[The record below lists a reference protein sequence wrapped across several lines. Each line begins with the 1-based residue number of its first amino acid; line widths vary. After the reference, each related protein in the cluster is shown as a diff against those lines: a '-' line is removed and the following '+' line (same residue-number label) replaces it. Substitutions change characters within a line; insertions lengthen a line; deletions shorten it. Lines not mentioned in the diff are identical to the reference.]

1 MSVVKEISVH
11 NVSELPQVA
20 AALLA
25 FAGGNNVFVISGTM
39 GMGKTTL
46 VKEVCKQ
53 MGVTDEVSSPTY
65 TIVSEYVGVGGP
77 VYHFDFYRLKSVDEA
92 LDIGIE
98 DYFYSGNPCFIE
110 WPDLIEDYIPT
121 PFILVEIEGEGT
133 SRKFKFFS
141 CV

>member
-1 MSVVKEISVH
+1 MSAVKEISIQ
-11 NVSELPQVA
+11 NVGQLPEVA
-20 AALLA
+20 QALLA
-25 FAGGNNVFVISGTM
+25 FAEDNVVFVVSGTM

-65 TIVSEYVGVGGP
+65 TIVSEYDGREGP
-77 VYHFDFYRLKSVDEA
+77 VYHFDFYRLNSVEEA

-110 WPDLIEDYIPT
+110 WPDLVEDYIPT
-121 PFILVEIEGEGT
+121 PYTLVEIEGEGT
-133 SRKFKFFS
+133 SRNFKFFS